1 MGWKRQINAR
11 LPNNLQELIAQ
22 RSAEIGETQGGYLAL
37 IAKWW
42 FEQGGPPI
50 NAYEACVLATVKP
63 PENPPAAES
72 SEAAG

>member
-1 MGWKRQINAR
+1 MGWKKQINAR

-22 RSAEIGETQGGYLAL
+22 RAAEIGETQGGYLAL

-50 NAYEACVLATVKP
+50 NAYEACVLATVNERK
-63 PENPPAAES
+63 NPREAES